1 MKKKLTVEMVKNVRV
16 AYTHGGVFHADDV
29 FSATLLKMINS
40 DLIVKRVFKVPEE
53 VDEDTIVFDIG
64 GGLYDHHQ
72 EPREARENGVLYAA
86 FGKLW
91 RDLGTYF
98 VPEEFVSKFDESF
111 VQAIDNTDNTG
122 EHNLLSGVISS
133 FNPNW
138 DDDLTTDEAFETAC
152 NFALI
157 ILTRQFAGIKSKVEA
172 REIVDEAYKK
182 AEDKKIVVLQRFVPA
197 IEYIQEKYKDTEFI
211 VFPSLRGGFNIQGIP
226 VSKEDKTLKV
236 PFPNEWLGKRN
247 EELREVS
254 GIKEI
259 DFCHPGNFMCACQTV
274 DAAIEAGHKAQE
286 YNK

>member
-1 MKKKLTVEMVKNVRV
+1 MKKKITIEMVKNAKV

-29 FSATLLKMINS
+29 FSAVLLNMINPE
-40 DLIVKRVFKVPEE
+40 LKIKRAFKIPEE
-53 VDEDTIVFDIG
+53 VDENTIIFDIG

-111 VQAIDNTDNTG
+111 IQAIDNTDNTG

-138 DDDLTTDEAFETAC
+138 NETTMDEAFDTAC
-152 NFALI
+152 GVAKI
-157 ILTRQFAGIKSKVEA
+157 ILDRQFSSINSKIEA
-172 REIVDEAYKK
+172 REIVNKAYEK
-182 AEDKKIVVLQRFVPA
+182 AEDKSIIILEQFVPA
-197 IEYIQEKYKDTEFI
+197 IEYIQENYENTEFI
-211 VFPSLRGGFNIQGIP
+211 VFPSLRGGYNIQGIP
-226 VSKEDKTLKV
+226 VSKEDKTLKA
-236 PFPNEWLGKRN
+236 PFPREWLGKRN
-247 EELREVS
+247 EELRAAS
-254 GIKEI
+254 GIDNI
-259 DFCHPGNFMCACQTV
+259 DFCHAGNFMCACQTI